1 MADKLAKLSKDKG
14 EPEVEIVVGFAQFGK
29 YRFELSDAAGT
40 TFTTV
45 FQGDNA
51 DSTPD
56 RFTITEPVANLDN
69 RTLRWK
75 VIIAAFDTDP
85 GQIYSVNVTIRQ
97 DGQNVPDGPF
107 KENGPFDGVKVVQD
121 QVRFTLS

>member
-1 MADKLAKLSKDKG
+1 MADKLAKLSKTG
-14 EPEVEIVVGFAQFGK
+14 SEPEVEIVVGFAQFAK
-29 YRFELSDAAGT
+29 YRFELSDAAGA

-56 RFTITEPVANLDN
+56 KFTVTGPVTALDN
-69 RTLRWK
+69 RILRWK
-75 VIIAAFDTDP
+75 VIIAAFDTGP
-85 GQIYSVNVTIRQ
+85 GQMFSVTVGVKQ

-107 KENGPFDGVKVVQD
+107 TEKGPLDQVKVIQD
-121 QVRFTLS
+121 QVRFTVS